1 MKAWN
6 CVIANRQTPTPD
18 YAAGASA
25 LTATGE
31 YYAVHR
37 RVKSSGARGR
47 GVMLLILAALLPAAA
62 EAHAIVGMRLFP
74 ATLSFDDPGVA
85 AELPLVFSSINTG
98 NGVQDTF
105 STAYAQLLTKK
116 FGLVVSGN
124 YQQLVPQ
131 IGPSQSGWDNF
142 TVAAAYQIYKSDAA
156 ESIGMLQLADT
167 LGGTGSRAIGTPYST
182 YTPEFAFGQGFGFLP
197 YKLRYLQPFALTGAV
212 SESFPTNSAAPR
224 TFNWALSFQ
233 YSIPYLQNFVKY
245 VGIKA
250 PFNNMI
256 PIVEIPMQT
265 CLDAAC
271 PARTTGYIDPGVIW
285 IGHYFQWGVE
295 LQVPTNRASGNR
307 VGILFGMDF
316 YFDDLYPHSL
326 GAPIFN

>member
-1 MKAWN
+1 M
-6 CVIANRQTPTPD
+6 
-18 YAAGASA
+18 
-25 LTATGE
+25 
-31 YYAVHR
+31 
-37 RVKSSGARGR
+37 
-47 GVMLLILAALLPAAA
+47 MLLAAVALLPAAA
-62 EAHAIVGMRLFP
+62 EAHAIAGMRLFP
-74 ATLSFDDPGVA
+74 ATLGFDDPGVA
-85 AELPLVFSSINTG
+85 AELPLVFNSINTG

-105 STAYAQLLTKK
+105 STAYAQLFTKK
-116 FGLVVSGN
+116 FGLVVSGD

-131 IGPSQSGWDNF
+131 IGPSQRGWDNF
-142 TVAAAYQIYKSDAA
+142 TVAAAYQIYKSDAD

-167 LGGTGSRAIGTPYST
+167 PGGSGSRAIGTTYST

-212 SESFPTNSAAPR
+212 SENFPANSAAPR
-224 TFNWALSFQ
+224 MLNWALSIQ
-233 YSIPYLQNFVKY
+233 YSIPYLQNFVRY
-245 VGIKA
+245 ANIKA

-256 PIVEIPMQT
+256 PIIEIPMQT

-307 VGILFGMDF
+307 VGILFGVDF